1 MRSLPE
7 ASSIG
12 VCRIEGAGRP
22 GGKSWPAS
30 PRMIR
35 SASVVVTLRFGT
47 IDWVLGGGESSETG
61 GESPGTEGGI
71 SGTGGDET
79 SEADKEESPV
89 SVGCCSGGSRVSVIV
104 TSEEEMSSSTSRDCT
119 WSGEIVMSRYPR

>member
-47 IDWVLGGGESSETG
+47 IDWVLG
-61 GESPGTEGGI
+61 EGGS
-71 SGTGGDET
+71 SGTGGDEI
-79 SEADKEESPV
+79 SKADEEVSPV

-104 TSEEEMSSSTSRDCT
+104 TSEEEMSSSTGRDCT
-119 WSGEIVMSRYPR
+119 RSGEIVMSRYPG